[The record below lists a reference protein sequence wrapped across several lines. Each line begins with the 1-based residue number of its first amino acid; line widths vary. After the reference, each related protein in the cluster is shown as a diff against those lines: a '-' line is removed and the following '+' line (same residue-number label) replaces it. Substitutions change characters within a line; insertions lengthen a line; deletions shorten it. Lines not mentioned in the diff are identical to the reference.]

1 MTQEQL
7 LTLTLSKPDP
17 DLLWQLRAL
26 LLEAGLPQND
36 TRIKIVNDFYEF
48 VIKLVASS
56 TARQYSHFASLL
68 DLGAIGGV
76 ALQNVLEKSDSENF
90 NQRLLAGALSEV
102 LMVMAARQY
111 VKAWEEELK
120 ATYAESAWRLYE
132 GFWHISVTSQPC
144 LDPPER
150 TALVSNLIAPLRDD
164 DIQGTVKAA
173 LIVHY
178 YQLLLIAHLK
188 NPTQHQK

>member
-7 LTLTLSKPDP
+7 LAMTFSKPDP
-17 DLLWQLRAL
+17 DMLWQLRSL
-26 LLEAGLPQND
+26 LLEAGLPQKD
-36 TRIKIVNDFYEF
+36 TRLEIINEFYEF
-48 VIKLVASS
+48 VTKLVASS

-68 DLGAIGGV
+68 DLGAVGGV
-76 ALQNVLEKSDSENF
+76 ALQNMLEMSDSENF

-111 VKAWEEELK
+111 VKAWEEEMK

-132 GFWHISVTSQPC
+132 GFWHISISSQPD
-144 LDPPER
+144 LETSER
-150 TALVSNLIAPLRDD
+150 TALVKDLIAPLRDD
-164 DIQGTVKAA
+164 DVQGTVKAA

-188 NPTQHQK
+188 NPA